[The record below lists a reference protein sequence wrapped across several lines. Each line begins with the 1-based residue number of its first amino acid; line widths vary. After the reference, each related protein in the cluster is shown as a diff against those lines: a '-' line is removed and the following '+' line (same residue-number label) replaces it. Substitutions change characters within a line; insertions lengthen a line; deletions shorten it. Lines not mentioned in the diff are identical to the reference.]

1 MLHCVHALHGAAMAW
16 LLLLR
21 APCLPCPP
29 WMVVVSVRRVCASR
43 CLFETAQLINLMPL
57 RLVIRTQRLA
67 LLHDQMRLPSL
78 DSPPPS
84 HSSTAMLPCT
94 FTIPPLTIVH
104 LLYKKMDTNAALCV
118 RSHSQLTRAA
128 TRHHATQHPASI
140 TSLHTQGV
148 IGSLTTY
155 AEIPSATA

>member
-1 MLHCVHALHGAAMAW
+1 MGPPWHGCSCSWPHA
-16 LLLLR
+16 
-21 APCLPCPP
+21 CLQTPP
-29 WMVVVSVRRVCASR
+29 WMVVVSTCTSCMCVS
-43 CLFETAQLINLMPL
+43 LFLFDTAQLINLMPL

-84 HSSTAMLPCT
+84 HSSTAMLPGT

-128 TRHHATQHPASI
+128 TRHHAPQHPASI